1 MGALFAEELRAS
13 DADEAMVRREV
24 SVLEAE
30 LRYGMQK
37 LYEQRQLAREQKRL
51 DDEMRAQAVRR
62 SEEQKRQEDVEMTNA
77 VTKIQSHRRA
87 QLGRR
92 DVKEKKCEKERA
104 RLAKEAEQA
113 ALSRER
119 ERRAL
124 EQKLEE
130 MQTQKRASTA
140 SKAVEKHQ

>member
-1 MGALFAEELRAS
+1 
-13 DADEAMVRREV
+13 
-24 SVLEAE
+24 
-30 LRYGMQK
+30 
-37 LYEQRQLAREQKRL
+37 
-51 DDEMRAQAVRR
+51 MRAQAVRR
-62 SEEQKRQEDVEMTNA
+62 SEEEKRREDVEMTNA

-92 DVKEKKCEKERA
+92 DVKEKKSEKERA

-113 ALSRER
+113 ALARER

-130 MQTQKRASTA
+130 MQMQKRASTA
-140 SKAVEKHQ
+140 SKAVEKQHEREAIENRLRNIEDKERMAAAEALQQQRL